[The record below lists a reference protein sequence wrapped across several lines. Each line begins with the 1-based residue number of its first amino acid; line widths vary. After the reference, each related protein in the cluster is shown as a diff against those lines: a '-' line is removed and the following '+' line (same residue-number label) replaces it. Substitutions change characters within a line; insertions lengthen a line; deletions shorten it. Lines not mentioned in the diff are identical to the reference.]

1 MEMRKSTPILPGVWT
16 LPLAGLLWIGT
27 ILLRGPVPDPSGDA
41 TTFARTVAS
50 TSYLA
55 AWLGI
60 IAALVLVFF
69 GIFALYAHFADGA
82 RRLALAAMV
91 LSVAGAG
98 LVLPLFGIFGFAY
111 PALGEA
117 YLEGQ
122 TGVVDVAA
130 GFFGGPLILL
140 YATVSGLLYSTGFI
154 AFGVA
159 IWRSR
164 ILPKW
169 SAVPFA
175 LSAPLLAFPLT
186 FTLEV
191 LGAVLL
197 AVSGTVIALGV
208 RRQTSAAPVLD
219 PPTREA
225 AAKG

>member
-1 MEMRKSTPILPGVWT
+1 MQNPTSILRGVSALPI
-16 LPLAGLLWIGT
+16 AGLLWIAT

-41 TTFARTVAS
+41 ATFAQTVAS

-60 IAALVLVFF
+60 TAALVLVLF
-69 GIFALYAHFADGA
+69 GVFALYAYFAGSGVH
-82 RRLALAAMV
+82 RLAFAAMV
-91 LSVAGAG
+91 SSIAGAA

-130 GFFGGPLILL
+130 AIFAGPLILL
-140 YATVSGLLYSTGFI
+140 YATVSGLLYSAGLV

-164 ILPKW
+164 TLPKW

-186 FTLEV
+186 FALEI
-191 LGAVLL
+191 LGAILL
-197 AVSGTVIALGV
+197 AASGAAIAWSV
-208 RRQTSAAPVLD
+208 RRQTSAVAVANPATL
-219 PPTREA
+219 EA
-225 AAKG
+225 TAKG